1 MSEQPGRGQFGISEV
16 LAQLRPEFPDI
27 SLSKI
32 RFLEAEGLIEPAR
45 SRAGYRRF
53 CSADIERLRYI
64 LTMQRDSYLPLR
76 VIRER
81 LADDADGSHRGS
93 GAFGVSATPG
103 GYGAQEG
110 RRDPAGPGSGLGQVP
125 AELSRRQLLEAAGIA
140 EAELTELEDYGL
152 IRRAGRSY
160 GADALAVAR
169 AVAALRPYGVQAR
182 HLRAVKAAADR
193 EANLVEQVVAS
204 QLRQRGAGARDAAA
218 RTAWQIADLTLRLHA
233 TLVGSALAEAG
244 LAGAPAHANSYH
256 PGPGASAQA
265 AGSGRPPAGGL
276 RSASGRL
283 RVYLGKGRGGP
294 NKARQAREDGAAVRQ
309 MEVIGVRVEMP
320 SNSPIVL
327 LKEAQGDRY
336 LPIWIGAVEA
346 TAIAF
351 AQQGM
356 PSVRPL
362 THDLFRDVLEALNV
376 QLRTVNITALRDGI
390 FYADLVFSN
399 GAEVSARPSDSIALA
414 LRTGA
419 QIFASDEI
427 LDEAGVAI
435 PDEQENEDEVE
446 KFREFLDTISPED
459 FGRAT

>member
-1 MSEQPGRGQFGISEV
+1 MSEQSARGQFGIGEV
-16 LAQLRPEFPDI
+16 LAQLQPEFPDI
-27 SLSKI
+27 STSKI

-45 SRAGYRRF
+45 SRSGYRRF
-53 CSADIERLRYI
+53 SAADIERLRYI

-81 LADDADGSHRGS
+81 LADGEEGADGQS
-93 GAFGVSATPG
+93 
-103 GYGAQEG
+103 
-110 RRDPAGPGSGLGQVP
+110 PAGRSP
-125 AELSRRQLLEAAGIA
+125 ADMTRRQLLDAAEISD
-140 EAELTELEDYGL
+140 AELTELEDYGL
-152 IRRAGRSY
+152 IRRVGRQY

-169 AVAALRPYGVQAR
+169 ALAALRQYGVQAR
-182 HLRAVKAAADR
+182 HLRPVKAAADR
-193 EANLVEQVVAS
+193 AANLVEQVIAP
-204 QLRQRGAGARDAAA
+204 QLRQRGPGARDAAA

-233 TLVGSALAEAG
+233 TLVESALGEAG
-244 LAGAPAHANSYH
+244 LASAPLHARVFEFEA
-256 PGPGASAQA
+256 PGASGQ
-265 AGSGRPPAGGL
+265 AGSGPAPDATDPAAGGL

-283 RVYLGKGRGGP
+283 RVYLGKGSGGQQRFP
-294 NKARQAREDGAAVRQ
+294 QAREDGAVVRQ
-309 MEVIGVRVEMP
+309 MEVVGVRVEMP

-327 LKEAQGDRY
+327 LKETQGDRY

-356 PSVRPL
+356 VSPRPL
-362 THDLFRDVLEALNV
+362 THDLFRDVLDVLNV
-376 QLRTVNITALRDGI
+376 QLKTVNITALRDGI

-419 QIFASDEI
+419 SIFAAEEI

-435 PDEQENEDEVE
+435 PDEQEDEVE